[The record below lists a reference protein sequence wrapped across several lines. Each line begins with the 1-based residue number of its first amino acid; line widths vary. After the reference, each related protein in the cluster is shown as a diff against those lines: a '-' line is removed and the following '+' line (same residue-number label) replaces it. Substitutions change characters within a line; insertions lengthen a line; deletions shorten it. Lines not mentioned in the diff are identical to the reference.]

1 MDLRL
6 KMLVKVKLGQG
17 EGPAPQGWLC
27 YWILPPPQVFFSD
40 WKNKNASP
48 RRGGSVT
55 PRRTAGL
62 G

>member
-1 MDLRL
+1 
-6 KMLVKVKLGQG
+6 MLVKVKLGQG
-17 EGPAPQGWLC
+17 EGPVPQGWLC

-55 PRRTAGL
+55 PTHTSGL
-62 G
+62 C